1 MNFSIENT
9 PNEVKKKSKL
19 LILDSIAAII
29 KGNQSSEIQLLI
41 KSLSKNSQKPSNE
54 NLCIFGTKYSADFK
68 TNALI
73 QGISMVTDELDEGNP
88 VAKGH
93 PAAHYFPALLSYAIN
108 KQVSGK
114 TLQEAFIV
122 NYEISA
128 RLGKI
133 ISLNEDIHPHGNW
146 GVFGNGFGLGKLLHW
161 DNPSK
166 YEEASMLS
174 TSFSFPTLWKSVL
187 EGHNVRN
194 LIIGLNNYNTTLL
207 SDFIQSGFT
216 ASISTASTIYNNVL
230 SKSLSEFPTDFNEK
244 HIMNEAYFKFYP
256 YCRFCH
262 SSIDV
267 ALKLLKDRK
276 LEKVKSIVIKTYD
289 AAAQLNGKNITTS
302 FGGKFSIPYA
312 ISEVVYNTYKKTG
325 NKQQFIK
332 SFMDKI
338 EVKSDKKFNDQFP
351 DKRLTSLEITFNDGE
366 IIVMETD
373 RATGAMDETDLIDK
387 VVNKNRALL
396 NDVYSQ
402 NQTEEIIDTILN
414 IDQIKN
420 LSDLEKLFR
429 IEI

>member
-1 MNFSIENT
+1 
-9 PNEVKKKSKL
+9 
-19 LILDSIAAII
+19 
-29 KGNQSSEIQLLI
+29 
-41 KSLSKNSQKPSNE
+41 
-54 NLCIFGTKYSADFK
+54 
-68 TNALI
+68 
-73 QGISMVTDELDEGNP
+73 
-88 VAKGH
+88 
-93 PAAHYFPALLSYAIN
+93 
-108 KQVSGK
+108 
-114 TLQEAFIV
+114 
-122 NYEISA
+122 
-128 RLGKI
+128 
-133 ISLNEDIHPHGNW
+133 
-146 GVFGNGFGLGKLLHW
+146 
-161 DNPSK
+161 
-166 YEEASMLS
+166 
-174 TSFSFPTLWKSVL
+174 FPTLWKSVL

-289 AAAQLNGKNITTS
+289 AAAQLNGKNIITS
-302 FGGKFSIPYA
+302 FI
-312 ISEVVYNTYKKTG
+312 N
-325 NKQQFIK
+325 
-332 SFMDKI
+332 KI

-351 DKRLTSLEITFNDGE
+351 DKRLTSLKITFNDRE

-373 RATGAMDETDLIDK
+373 RVTGAMDETDLIDK

-429 IEI
+429 IGI